1 MAQMAPAVDIELQA
15 GQFSMHDVNLIHGSN
30 ANTSPRRRAGVAFRY
45 VRRKRGEGVETEG
58 TGGAGGGYRV
68 QGETLSPLP
77 GRDAGGTLTASC
89 GRVSGQWRVECEG
102 WILRVCCTVVVE
114 VPKQFRLRNY

>member
-1 MAQMAPAVDIELQA
+1 MAPAVDIELQA

-58 TGGAGGGYRV
+58 TGGAGEDIGYRAKHS
-68 QGETLSPLP
+68 LHSL
-77 GRDAGGTLTASC
+77 GGTQA
-89 GRVSGQWRVECEG
+89 GH
-102 WILRVCCTVVVE
+102 
-114 VPKQFRLRNY
+114 